1 MDTERGALSGLT
13 ILDLCDEKGQLVGK
27 LLGELGARVI
37 KVEPPGG
44 DAARNV
50 GPFRNDTPDPN
61 QSLNFWAFNTAK
73 ESITLDLD
81 TTAGQGLLKKLVL
94 KADAVLESFDP
105 GYLDSLG
112 LGYEGL
118 SELNSR
124 LIVTSITGFGQDG
137 PYRDYKTSDIVGL
150 AMSGIMHSCGY
161 DDVPGS
167 PPIRPSGGHAY
178 MITAHYAAIGTLLA
192 LNWRDMTG
200 EGQRVD
206 ASIHEACSC
215 TTEWSVPMYISHGS
229 IVRRMT
235 GRHHAVDPTPRS
247 MYPTSDG
254 GYVNIFAVL
263 NSLHQWWS
271 LVTWMDS
278 EGMAEGLTDTK
289 YRDMDLMRERTNPEV
304 DHAFEV
310 IRKFIASH
318 TAEEIY
324 RGAQERKFPW
334 GVVRAPDENLD
345 DPHFYE
351 DRRFFEQVEHPE
363 LGETYTYAGRPFIAH
378 KTPWRTFRSP
388 LLGEHNQKVYSGDL
402 GLTDEEIE
410 DLQVEGVI

>member
-1 MDTERGALSGLT
+1 MNTEQGALSDLT

-27 LLGELGARVI
+27 LLGEMGARVI
-37 KVEPPGG
+37 KIEPPSG

-50 GPFRNDTPDPN
+50 GPFRNDIPDPN

-81 TTAGQGLLKKLVL
+81 TTAGQGLLRKLVM
-94 KADAVLESFDP
+94 KADVVLESFDP

-118 SELNSR
+118 SGLNSR
-124 LIVTSITGFGQDG
+124 LVRTSITGFGQDG

-178 MITAHYAAIGTLLA
+178 MISAHYAAIGTLLA

-215 TTEWSVPMYISHGS
+215 TTEWAVPIYIYHGG

-235 GRHHAVDPTPRS
+235 GRHHSADPTPRT

-271 LVTWMDS
+271 LVTWM
-278 EGMAEGLTDTK
+278 T
-289 YRDMDLMRERTNPEV
+289 R
-304 DHAFEV
+304 
-310 IRKFIASH
+310 
-318 TAEEIY
+318 
-324 RGAQERKFPW
+324 
-334 GVVRAPDENLD
+334 RAW
-345 DPHFYE
+345 
-351 DRRFFEQVEHPE
+351 RRVLQ
-363 LGETYTYAGRPFIAH
+363 T
-378 KTPWRTFRSP
+378 RSTGTWP
-388 LLGEHNQKVYSGDL
+388 
-402 GLTDEEIE
+402 
-410 DLQVEGVI
+410 